1 MKEDPLAPLLTR
13 LRFMDRLAGK
23 AFRIMFLLGRGENVR
38 ASSLYLLRKLKGP
51 DTAPQR
57 ALLSVVFAS
66 MGDEEEALR
75 LASPEIK
82 DEITHNF
89 SNLALCILG
98 REPLLGALTEPWV
111 LTACSHVSPEYEPL
125 AGYRRWLELRDSLP
139 TQLEYQKSFVISW
152 TAMRDRKTTGGEENV
167 EASLEM
173 LKLSPLESPEAKLH
187 TYTNLAVSLM
197 LLGDDRYQYYLDEV
211 KRGTEN
217 EHAHLR
223 VMAYQSLMEFYART
237 DDEQETMKMAR
248 ELKRRA
254 SKVATWIMSKEP
266 FNRSWLLREVSLNCL
281 SLAKVQYWTGD
292 LSTSSTIRR
301 LISFL
306 RRSEQLP
313 VISTFLGHL
322 RDVELALELGSRM
335 TGHNLMKEE
344 VRDIAV
350 GLASVY
356 QGTGDPRIPKLV
368 RRNRLAI
375 PPFLRHLGCSSLG
388 ERLRVE
394 LGYC

>member
-1 MKEDPLAPLLTR
+1 
-13 LRFMDRLAGK
+13 
-23 AFRIMFLLGRGENVR
+23 MFLLGRGENVR

-281 SLAKVQYWTGD
+281 SLAKVVLDRRPLHLQYHK
-292 LSTSSTIRR
+292 
-301 LISFL
+301 
-306 RRSEQLP
+306 E
-313 VISTFLGHL
+313 V
-322 RDVELALELGSRM
+322 
-335 TGHNLMKEE
+335 NLLLEE
-344 VRDIAV
+344 VRTVARHIHIP
-350 GLASVY
+350 GPREGR
-356 QGTGDPRIPKLV
+356 GTGVGAGLKDDGSQPYE
-368 RRNRLAI
+368 
-375 PPFLRHLGCSSLG
+375 GGG
-388 ERLRVE
+388 ERHCSGTCFSLPGNR
-394 LGYC
+394 GSQDT